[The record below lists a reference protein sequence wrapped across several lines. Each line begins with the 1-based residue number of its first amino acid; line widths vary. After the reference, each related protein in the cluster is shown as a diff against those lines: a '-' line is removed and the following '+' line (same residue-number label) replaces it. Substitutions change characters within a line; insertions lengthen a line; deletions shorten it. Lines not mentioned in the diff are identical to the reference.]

1 MFPAKN
7 TIKLIFSRKALLT
20 ILVTISISIG
30 LVLHYKESSLAD
42 NKNYAI
48 HLGIQEYSKPVEAK
62 NFTLTDVYNKKVNLK
77 SYRGKVVMLNF
88 WATWCNPCRMEMP
101 SMEKLYK
108 QFKDKGLVI
117 ISIASGDTQKEV
129 SSFMKEYRLTFPA
142 LLDYDYAVSDDYKV
156 WAVPTTY
163 FINAKGE
170 IVGKAQGSR
179 DWNNQDAAQYISS
192 IFKASL

>member
-7 TIKLIFSRKALLT
+7 TIRLIFSRKALLT
-20 ILVTISISIG
+20 ILFTISISIG
-30 LVLHYKESSLAD
+30 LVLHYKEASLAD

-62 NFTLTDVYNKKVNLK
+62 NFTLKDVYNKKVNLK

-88 WATWCNPCRMEMP
+88 WATWCNPCRQEMP
-101 SMEKLYK
+101 SMERLYQ
-108 QFKDKGLVI
+108 QFKGKGLVI
-117 ISIASGDTQKEV
+117 ISVASGDTQQEV

>member
-7 TIKLIFSRKALLT
+7 TIRLIFSRKALLT
-20 ILVTISISIG
+20 ILFTISVSIG
-30 LVLHYKESSLAD
+30 LVLHYKEASLGD

-62 NFTLTDVYNKKVNLK
+62 NFTLKDVYNKKVNLK

-101 SMEKLYK
+101 SMERLYQ

-117 ISIASGDTQKEV
+117 ISVASGDTQQEV